1 MKANSIHLAKY
12 NQSLIS
18 SVFVVSPTGEIT
30 VEHKISQYITDW
42 RNNKNN
48 NN

>member
-18 SVFVVSPTGEIT
+18 NVFICSPTGVIT
-30 VEHKISQYITDW
+30 IEHRISQYITDW